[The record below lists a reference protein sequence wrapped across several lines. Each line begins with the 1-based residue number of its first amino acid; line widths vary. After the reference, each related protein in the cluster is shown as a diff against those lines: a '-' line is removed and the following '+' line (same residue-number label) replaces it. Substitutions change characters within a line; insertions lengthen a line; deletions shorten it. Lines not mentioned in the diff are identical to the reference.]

1 LIFCRET
8 KPIEGGDKMLLEHV
22 QIIKE
27 HDQPKFAVIDF
38 DEYTFL
44 KDLLVD
50 EEKLQDYLDFL
61 HIQHVKGQTQQIFTL
76 DDVKKEV
83 FG

>member
-1 LIFCRET
+1 
-8 KPIEGGDKMLLEHV
+8 MLLEHV

-38 DEYTFL
+38 DEYAFL
-44 KDLLVD
+44 KNLLAD

-61 HIQHVKGQTQQIFTL
+61 HIQHVKVQTQQTFTL
-76 DDVKKEV
+76 DDVRKEL

>member
-1 LIFCRET
+1 
-8 KPIEGGDKMLLEHV
+8 MLLEHV

-27 HDQPKFAVIDF
+27 QEQPKFAVIDF
-38 DEYTFL
+38 DEYTRI
-44 KDLLVD
+44 KELLED

-61 HIQHVKGQTQQIFTL
+61 HIQRVKSQSTQTFTL
-76 DDVKKEV
+76 DEVKTEL